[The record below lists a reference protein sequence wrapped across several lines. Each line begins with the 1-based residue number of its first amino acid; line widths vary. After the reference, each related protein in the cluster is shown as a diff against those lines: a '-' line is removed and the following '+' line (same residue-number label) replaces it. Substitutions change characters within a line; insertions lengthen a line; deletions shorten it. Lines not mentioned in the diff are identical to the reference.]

1 MQCIDRN
8 LLLYNMFGTVIMVT
22 RFTVGIA
29 NISGRSV
36 EFVFIQSF
44 EHFDDGNDDGGDDG
58 DDDACACVC

>member
-1 MQCIDRN
+1 
-8 LLLYNMFGTVIMVT
+8 MVT